1 MNRNALRVVKNIK
14 TGTTVLLGVLFLSA
28 CCLLLASCDKETTPP
43 PTQPGTQQ
51 PPRDFS
57 AMVRLYR
64 PHLEIKSTTGVPPL
78 EGGILR
84 PVLQVEMTNKGPLA
98 ITHLKFVAR
107 ISVPAVGYATE
118 AVIEPFAVPEN
129 RGKALPP
136 GAGLKFTVP
145 MEPKKIE
152 NPEAVKKL
160 LESGQSKYAVSLAEI
175 AFLQAPRTPQEWLA
189 LYSPHLRM
197 EGQLQK
203 PEIKDG
209 SITPMLRVGLAN
221 LGPFKISHLKFQAK
235 VTLGDI
241 YEQEATIA
249 PFALPANRGKHLPSG
264 QPFIFTLQ
272 FDKKEIEDLEKAK
285 KVLAD
290 DKQLKYNIRLVE
302 IGFTQ

>member
-1 MNRNALRVVKNIK
+1 MNRNAPHVVRKVK
-14 TGTTVLLGVLFLSA
+14 AETTVLLGVLFLSA
-28 CCLLLASCDKETTPP
+28 CCLLLASCDKETPP
-43 PTQPGTQQ
+43 PTGDQPGAQ

-84 PVLQVEMTNKGPLA
+84 PVLQVEMANKGPLA

-107 ISVPAVGYATE
+107 ISVPAAGYATE

-136 GAGLKFTVP
+136 GSALKFQVP
-145 MEPKKIE
+145 MEPKKVD
-152 NPEAVKKL
+152 NPAAVQKL
-160 LESGQSKYAVSLAEI
+160 LETGQSKYSVSLAEI
-175 AFLQAPRTPQEWLA
+175 AFLKAPQTPQEWLA

-197 EGQLQK
+197 EGQLEK
-203 PEIKDG
+203 PVIKDG

-221 LGPFKISHLKFQAK
+221 LGPFKIAHLKFKAK

-241 YEQEATIA
+241 YEKEAVIA
-249 PFALPANRGKHLPSG
+249 PFSLPANRGKHLPSG

-272 FDKKEIEDLEKAK
+272 FDTKKIEDLEKAK

-290 DKQLKYNIRLVE
+290 EKQLKYNISLVE

>member
-14 TGTTVLLGVLFLSA
+14 AGTTVLLGVLFLSA
-28 CCLLLASCDKETTPP
+28 CCLLLASCDKEAPAPP
-43 PTQPGTQQ
+43 AQPGTQQ

-84 PVLQVEMTNKGPLA
+84 PVLQVEMVNKGPLA

-107 ISVPAVGYATE
+107 ISVPAAGYATE

-136 GAGLKFTVP
+136 GSGLKFQVP
-145 MEPKKIE
+145 MEPKKID
-152 NPEAVKKL
+152 NPAAVQKI
-160 LESGQSKYAVSLAEI
+160 LEGGGSKYAVSLAEI
-175 AFLQAPRTPQEWLA
+175 AFLKAPQTPKEWLA
-189 LYSPHLRM
+189 LYAPHLRM
-197 EGQLQK
+197 EGQLEK

-209 SITPMLRVGLAN
+209 SITPMLRVGLSN

-235 VTLGDI
+235 VTLGDV
-241 YEQEATIA
+241 YEAEAVIA
-249 PFALPANRGKHLPSG
+249 PFALPQNQGKHLPSG
-264 QPFIFTLQ
+264 KPFIFTLQ
-272 FDKKEIEDLEKAK
+272 FDTKKVEDLEKAK

-290 DKQLKYNIRLVE
+290 EKQLKYNISLVE

>member
-1 MNRNALRVVKNIK
+1 MNRNALRVVKNVK
-14 TGTTVLLGVLFLSA
+14 AGTTVLLGVLFLSA
-28 CCLLLASCDKETTPP
+28 CCMLLASCDKETPP
-43 PTQPGTQQ
+43 PPSQPGAQ

-64 PHLEIKSTTGVPPL
+64 PHLEIKSTTAVPPL

-84 PVLQVEMTNKGPLA
+84 PVLQVEMGNKGPLA

-107 ISVPAVGYATE
+107 ISVPAAGYATE
-118 AVIEPFAVPEN
+118 AIIEPFAVPEN

-136 GAGLKFTVP
+136 GRSLKFQVP
-145 MEPKKIE
+145 MEPKKVD
-152 NPEAVKKL
+152 NPAAVQKL
-160 LESGQSKYAVSLAEI
+160 LESGQSKYSVSLAEI

-209 SITPMLRVGLAN
+209 SITPMLRVGMAN

-241 YEQEATIA
+241 YEQEAVIA

-272 FDKKEIEDLEKAK
+272 FDTKKIEDLEKAK

-290 DKQLKYNIRLVE
+290 EKQLKYNISLVE